1 MAASTNRRSHTST
14 THKKHD
20 RRSEADKSKKEKKY
34 VTTNAIFKDKPNR
47 IHKRAKSSPKNKRSG
62 LAKSRLRR
70 ELSSSP
76 PPKKNYTLADESN
89 GMYSG
94 PTLTSHPSLHADIF
108 TEVLNSYRS
117 HVVDD
122 ADQMIASA
130 YKDLVQKLDQTTLG
144 PDALS
149 TRIAQ
154 SIKAAQDMC
163 TPFANQSFRVQVK
176 DDRGIIV
183 EEKTATIGQTV
194 ATFERLLHKQKD
206 ELESLWEKWEDVRQ
220 KIAATG
226 AKILHDPKFPAQFGL
241 EALDNRFSAPSRTN
255 PEVENLRKVIKKETE
270 MARKEL
276 DQEAVDDVNKHK
288 EYTRMWA
295 KWLDDECN

>member
-34 VTTNAIFKDKPNR
+34 VTTNAIFKDKSNR
-47 IHKRAKSSPKNKRSG
+47 IHKRAKSSPKNKKSG

-76 PPKKNYTLADESN
+76 PPRKSYTLADESN
-89 GMYSG
+89 
-94 PTLTSHPSLHADIF
+94 
-108 TEVLNSYRS
+108 EVLNSYRS

-154 SIKAAQDMC
+154 SIKAAQGMC
-163 TPFANQSFRVQVK
+163 TPFANQAFRVQVK
-176 DDRGIIV
+176 DDDGNITR
-183 EEKTATIGQTV
+183 ERTTTIGETV
-194 ATFERLLHKQKD
+194 KTFERLLHKQKD

-220 KIAATG
+220 KVAATG

-255 PEVENLRKVIKKETE
+255 PEVENLRKAIKKETD
-270 MARKEL
+270 MAHKEL
-276 DQEAVDDVNKHK
+276 DQEAMDDVKKHK

>member
-89 GMYSG
+89 
-94 PTLTSHPSLHADIF
+94 
-108 TEVLNSYRS
+108 EVLNSYRS

>member
-1 MAASTNRRSHTST
+1 MAASTNRHSYTST

-20 RRSEADKSKKEKKY
+20 RRSQADKSKKEKKY
-34 VTTNAIFKDKPNR
+34 VTTNAIFKDKSNR

-76 PPKKNYTLADESN
+76 PPRKSYTLADESN
-89 GMYSG
+89 
-94 PTLTSHPSLHADIF
+94 
-108 TEVLNSYRS
+108 EVLNSYRS